1 LTTSAAAERRLAH
14 ALIFI
19 APALWSVNYLV
30 ARWAPGVIAPHALA
44 LGRWGVAA
52 LVLALFCHRE
62 IAARR
67 QFIRG
72 EMLHFLVLGALGMW
86 VCGAFVYIGGRST
99 AAVNIGLLYAASPVL
114 IALFSAMWLRERFG
128 VLQALGV
135 ALALAGVLHVLVR
148 GQWDTLADVRLN
160 PGDLWI
166 AVAVVCWT
174 AYSLLLRA
182 WPSAFSPVARLT
194 LVACGG
200 IVVLLPFTLWE
211 ALFWLPSE
219 LSWRS
224 AGLVLAA
231 ALIPGAAAYGAY
243 SIMQRTLGAAR
254 VSVVL
259 YLGPLYSALIGWAVL
274 GERIEPFHAL
284 GALMILPGIWL
295 SSRH

>member
-1 LTTSAAAERRLAH
+1 MTTSAAAERRLAH

-72 EMLHFLVLGALGMW
+72 ETLHFLVLGALGMW